1 MSNEVKEMKEMK
13 EQKEGLGIGKKLKS
27 GVKKIWQKTEP
38 IRDFVGVT
46 VREAA
51 IGAAVGAAMVGG
63 MFFMAGKLSG
73 GEGTEDEPGSS
84 EETVNKE
91 DESGE

>member
-1 MSNEVKEMKEMK
+1 MSKEVNEVKEMKEK
-13 EQKEGLGIGKKLKS
+13 KEGLGLGKKLKS
-27 GVKKIWQKTEP
+27 GVKMIWQKTEP
-38 IRDFVGVT
+38 VRDFVGET

-73 GEGTEDEPGSS
+73 GEGTTEDEPESS
-84 EETVNKE
+84 EETVNE